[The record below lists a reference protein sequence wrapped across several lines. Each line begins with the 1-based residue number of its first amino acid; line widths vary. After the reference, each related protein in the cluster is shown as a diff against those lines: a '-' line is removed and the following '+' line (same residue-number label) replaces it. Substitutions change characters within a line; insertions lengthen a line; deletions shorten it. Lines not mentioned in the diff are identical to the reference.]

1 MYARAMRV
9 LVFFDLPT
17 GTAKDRRQY
26 ATFRKSLV
34 NDGFEMLQYS
44 VYCRVTLNHDD
55 AEKYIRRIRKYLPPK
70 GSVRLMKI
78 TETQYQSMQILVGEQ
93 TSGERFLT
101 PEDMLEI

>member
-17 GTAKDRRQY
+17 GTAKDRKVYTR
-26 ATFRKSLV
+26 FRKNLI

-44 VYCRVTLNHDD
+44 VYCRVTVNHDD

-78 TETQYQSMQILVGEQ
+78 TEKQYQSMQILVGEH
-93 TSGERFLT
+93 SPGERILA
-101 PEDMLEI
+101 PEDVLEI

>member
-1 MYARAMRV
+1 MRV

-78 TETQYQSMQILVGEQ
+78 TEKQYQSMQILVGEQ